1 MRLKM
6 TFRLKKPELDI
17 EYRRMFLS
25 LLKNAFQQASQ
36 EVFDRLYGN
45 GTPMKP
51 FTFGV
56 FLTKP
61 QFRDNS
67 ILLDSPD
74 ITLNFS
80 TPLTELGIYFYNSMI
95 RRARRFEAYPL
106 SNGNDMILI
115 RVSLTEEKQVTGNE
129 AVFRTISPFLIR
141 LHNKESNEDRYLA
154 KHDESFGTEIENNC
168 RIMLKELT
176 GNEETVLFTPVTIGN
191 PIPIRHFGILVEGNT
206 GIFKL
211 IGNPQVLEFI
221 YKTGI
226 GSRRSEG
233 FGLLELIG

>member
-45 GTPMKP
+45 GTAMKP

-61 QFRDNS
+61 QFKDNI

-95 RRARRFEAYPL
+95 RRARRFEGYPL
-106 SNGNDMILI
+106 SNGNDMILT
-115 RVSLTEEKQVTGNE
+115 RVALIEEKQVTGNE
-129 AVFRTISPFLIR
+129 AVFRTLSPFLIR
-141 LHNKESNEDRYLA
+141 IHNKETNEDGYLA
-154 KHDESFGTEIENNC
+154 KQDEWFGREIENNC
-168 RIMLKELT
+168 GIMLKELT
-176 GNEETVLFTPVTIGN
+176 GKEESVQFTPVAIGN

-211 IGNPQVLEFI
+211 TGNREMLEFI
-221 YKTGI
+221 YKAGI

-233 FGLLELIG
+233 FGMLDIVS